1 VKNQNTLEYLRRF
14 SQRPVRFFRR
24 QTMKNQK
31 TKKILKIWKTV
42 VKLMAPSSE
51 TVLGKGLYDI
61 RYMTDKCVGDFG
73 SHCETHRVNDW
84 VGWVIDC
91 VSTCANRWYMMYI
104 WVIV

>member
-1 VKNQNTLEYLRRF
+1 
-14 SQRPVRFFRR
+14 
-24 QTMKNQK
+24 MKNQK
-31 TKKILKIWKTV
+31 TKKILKNCKIV

-51 TVLGKGLYDI
+51 TVLGKGWYDI
-61 RYMTDKCVGDFG
+61 RYVSSKCMGDFG

-91 VSTCANRWYMMYI
+91 VSTCVNSMYMMYI